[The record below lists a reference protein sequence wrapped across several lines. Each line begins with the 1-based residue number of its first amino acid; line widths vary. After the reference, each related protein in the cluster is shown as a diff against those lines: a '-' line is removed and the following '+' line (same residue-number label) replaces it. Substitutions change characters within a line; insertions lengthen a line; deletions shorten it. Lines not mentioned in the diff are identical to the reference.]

1 MARPHTDLRL
11 TDEERATLTMWVR
24 AGITEHRMGQRAKTI
39 LLADEGL
46 RWEAIC
52 AQTGLSLTNS
62 LKWQRRFLAERLE
75 GLKDR
80 PRKGR
85 PPTYTPMEKVTV
97 TTLATSK
104 PPEGYSRWS
113 QRRLARAAQMSPSTV
128 NRILRG
134 GALKPHNTDCW
145 CGKSPDPEFAAKQV
159 AIIGLYLDP
168 SENAL
173 VLAVDEKSQ
182 IQALDR
188 TQPELPPAPDHPR
201 RQTATY
207 TRHGTACLLAALS
220 VHEGQVEGRCVARTA
235 HEEFLGFLKRLYRKY
250 PHRHLHIICDN
261 LSAHKHAEV
270 KQWVAKRRRLTL
282 HFTPTYASWLNQI
295 EIWFHIFTRDV
306 VRGGVWRSR
315 QELVRQII
323 TYINHYN
330 QTRAKPFEWTCTGQP
345 LAEG

>member
-1 MARPHTDLRL
+1 MARPHRDLRL
-11 TDEERATLTMWVR
+11 TDAERATLTMWTR
-24 AGITEHRMGQRAKTI
+24 AGTTEHRMVQRARTI
-39 LLADEGL
+39 LLAAEGVP
-46 RWEAIC
+46 WAGIC
-52 AQTGLSLTNS
+52 AQTGLSLNNS
-62 LKWQRRFLAERLE
+62 LKWQRRFFAERLE

-85 PPTYTPMEKVTV
+85 PPTYTPMEKVAV
-97 TTLATSK
+97 TALATTK
-104 PPEGYSRWS
+104 PPGGCNRWS
-113 QRRLARAAQMSPSTV
+113 QRHLARATKMSPSTV
-128 NRILRG
+128 NRILREG
-134 GALKPHNTDCW
+134 KLKPHKIDYW
-145 CGKSPDPEFAAKQV
+145 CGRSPDPEFEAKQT
-159 AIIGLYLDP
+159 AIIRLYLDP
-168 SENAL
+168 PDNAL

-188 TQPELPPAPDHPR
+188 TQPELPLAPDRPR

-207 TRHGTACLLAALS
+207 TRHGTVCLLAAFS
-220 VHEGQVEGRCVARTA
+220 VHEGEVEGRCVARTA
-235 HEEFLGFLKRLYRKY
+235 HEEFLGFLKHLYRKH
-250 PHRHLHIICDN
+250 PHKHLHVICDN

-323 TYINHYN
+323 TYIDHYN
-330 QTRAKPFEWTCTGQP
+330 QTRAKPFKWTYTGKP
-345 LAEG
+345 LAA